1 MEEQLAEYYKG
12 YLREMDYTES
22 EIEEMGDPLVIQFRS
37 FTAVRVLFLI
47 GVALVAVGVFLFI
60 RGYREN

>member
-1 MEEQLAEYYKG
+1 
-12 YLREMDYTES
+12 MDYTES